1 MRTPAFWLLTLFTL
15 LIYPVQAGIS
25 LHQAPHLIESG
36 LTATVAA
43 TVVSAFSFVSG
54 MAGLGF
60 GLMTRLL
67 GVRAALAI
75 VGVCLGG
82 SAIARVGIA
91 RAPHAYLS
99 AALFG
104 VGVGGRLPILRHAWV
119 DPFGRLTSGQ
129 TR

>member
-60 GLMTRLL
+60 GLMTRRR
-67 GVRAALAI
+67 GVRAAPALG
-75 VGVCLGG
+75 GVCPGG
-82 SAIARVGIA
+82 SAIAMAGIEGA
-91 RAPHAYLS
+91 RHHYLA

-104 VGVGGRLPILRHAWV
+104 GGIGGLPVRKS
-119 DPFGRLTSGQ
+119 TSP
-129 TR
+129 

>member
-60 GLMTRLL
+60 GLMTRRL

-82 SAIARVGIA
+82 SAIAMVGIEGA
-91 RAPHAYLS
+91 LHPYLA

-104 VGVGGRLPILRHAWV
+104 VGLGRTDEVPGGKRGV
-119 DPFGRLTSGQ
+119 
-129 TR
+129 